1 MSAISTLDS
10 DMVIW
15 LVRLKRAWREISRQT
30 PRTVRSFIVTSGVLL
45 FTCTSKAVV
54 QLQFSTYYRPSH
66 FALSGWRVLSTNEL
80 WPNNSTVGVSVPV
93 YRMASP
99 SGRGWGQWG
108 QYDADT
114 CLQTSSCL
122 ACSYCQ
128 CSQYLHTKPSRPLP
142 SLSSLFCHN
151 NGATATRQSVKKEKN
166 HLDYRCSLRQ
176 PLKDKSKVRDD
187 FFYTISVKARWERW
201 CRWNCDLRV
210 INARKKAFSVVPKAS
225 PWRPNNV
232 TICLLRHSGESLQNG
247 QLELRRRNWYFA
259 RETFKVS
266 AVSVWSGRILKEY
279 RNIVSASKQTPCGIP
294 WGLRNRTHWSARYT
308 NGRDAAQQESQL
320 VWIV

>member
-15 LVRLKRAWREISRQT
+15 LVRLKHAWREIPRQT

-45 FTCTSKAVV
+45 YTCTSKAVV

-66 FALSGWRVLSTNEL
+66 FALSSWRVLSTNEL
-80 WPNNSTVGVSVPV
+80 WPNNPTVGVSVPV

-114 CLQTSSCL
+114 CLQTSSCP

-151 NGATATRQSVKKEKN
+151 NGATATRQSDNQWRRKN

-176 PLKDKSKVRDD
+176 PLKDKSKVRGD
-187 FFYTISVKARWERW
+187 FWHDFR
-201 CRWNCDLRV
+201 
-210 INARKKAFSVVPKAS
+210 
-225 PWRPNNV
+225 
-232 TICLLRHSGESLQNG
+232 
-247 QLELRRRNWYFA
+247 
-259 RETFKVS
+259 
-266 AVSVWSGRILKEY
+266 
-279 RNIVSASKQTPCGIP
+279 
-294 WGLRNRTHWSARYT
+294 
-308 NGRDAAQQESQL
+308 
-320 VWIV
+320 

>member
-15 LVRLKRAWREISRQT
+15 LVRLKHAWREIPRQT

-45 FTCTSKAVV
+45 YTCTSKAVV

-66 FALSGWRVLSTNEL
+66 FALSSWRVLSTNEL
-80 WPNNSTVGVSVPV
+80 WPNNPTVGVSVPV

-114 CLQTSSCL
+114 CLQTSSCP

-151 NGATATRQSVKKEKN
+151 NGANATRQSDN
-166 HLDYRCSLRQ
+166 QWR
-176 PLKDKSKVRDD
+176 
-187 FFYTISVKARWERW
+187 
-201 CRWNCDLRV
+201 
-210 INARKKAFSVVPKAS
+210 RKKS
-225 PWRPNNV
+225 PR
-232 TICLLRHSGESLQNG
+232 LSL
-247 QLELRRRNWYFA
+247 
-259 RETFKVS
+259 
-266 AVSVWSGRILKEY
+266 
-279 RNIVSASKQTPCGIP
+279 
-294 WGLRNRTHWSARYT
+294 
-308 NGRDAAQQESQL
+308 
-320 VWIV
+320 